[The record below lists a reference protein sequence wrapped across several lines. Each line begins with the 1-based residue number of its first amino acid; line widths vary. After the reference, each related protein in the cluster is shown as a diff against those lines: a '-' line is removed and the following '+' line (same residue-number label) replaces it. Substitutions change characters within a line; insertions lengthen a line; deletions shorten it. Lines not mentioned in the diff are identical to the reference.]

1 MSLESRIRRV
11 GLIVPPANPAV
22 EPEIAALLP
31 AGLAMHATRLPV
43 VDGDMAVRL
52 AHYRDDYAPAL
63 KSFGNLAIDV
73 FALGVTGASYPL
85 GRAGD
90 VALCESLEQACG
102 KPVVTGS
109 RAIADALQML
119 NVRALGVIS
128 PYPAWLTEQCV
139 AFWRGAGIDVTWT
152 HSMGETFRA
161 YEIDPAEVASTLDA
175 VRGKP
180 CDAMLLTGT
189 GLQTLA
195 ALESPAGQSAV
206 PLLTSNLCMAWWIAR
221 ALEMEMPPRLAARL
235 PQLASGNHSKH

>member
-1 MSLESRIRRV
+1 MPHLRRV

-31 AGLAMHATRLPV
+31 KGVALHATRLPV
-43 VDGDMAVRL
+43 VDGDLAARL
-52 AHYRDDYAPAL
+52 IHYREDYAPAL

-90 VALCESLEQACG
+90 VAMCESLEHACG

-109 RAIADALQML
+109 RAIADALE
-119 NVRALGVIS
+119 ALKVQSLGLIS
-128 PYPAWLTEQCV
+128 PYPEWLTQQCV
-139 AFWRGAGIDVTWT
+139 DFWTGAGVEVAWV
-152 HSMGETFRA
+152 HRMGETFRA
-161 YEIDPAEVASTLDA
+161 YEIAPEEVAATLDQ
-175 VRGKP
+175 VRGRT
-180 CDAMLLTGT
+180 CDAILLTGT

-195 ALESPAGQSAV
+195 PLESPAGHSEV

-221 ALEMEMPPRLAARL
+221 ALKKDVPPRLAARI
-235 PQLASGNHSKH
+235 PQLI